1 MEEFYYGDGGEL
13 SHYEQML
20 EEKRQQKLLEKQI
33 KQYGDDAVRF
43 D

>member
-1 MEEFYYGDGGEL
+1 
-13 SHYEQML
+13 ML